1 MALIKSALELAL
13 ENTAD
18 IVGDKEA
25 IRHRELEERGKRI
38 ASKFLFDLEEKGEEL
53 AAALK
58 EQKKEDRKEVTDA
71 VVSVFLSNISL
82 PREEVSTETL
92 NRIKEG
98 LIVITGEKKK
108 IPAVIDQLTQFF
120 QQFIDNRDQIIEHL
134 KKQFQP
140 QLDAKS
146 KALSRQ
152 YGRQVNLTPEQD
164 PEFMEHLNHNLG
176 KLEEQY
182 QNALDQAKKDLA
194 AMA

>member
-18 IVGDKEA
+18 IVGDKES

-38 ASKFLFDLEEKGEEL
+38 ASRFLFDLEEKNEEL
-53 AAALK
+53 ASALK
-58 EQKKEDRKEVTDA
+58 EQKKEEKKEVTDA
-71 VVSVFLSNISL
+71 VVSVFLSNITL
-82 PREEVSTETL
+82 PREEVATAML
-92 NRIKEG
+92 DRIKEG
-98 LIVITGEKKK
+98 LLVITGEKKK
-108 IPAVIDQLTQFF
+108 IPAVIDQLSQFF
-120 QQFIDNRDQIIEHL
+120 LQFIENRDQIIEHL

-194 AMA
+194 AMV